1 MQSETRVKCPPKCG
15 REHSIMVNPSLLEE
29 AAKGGLAQIA
39 IPCGD
44 HVLLAY
50 VDRYGMVRRTSTTLL
65 VTGAGPPSFKTGT
78 ISINWSSKKLVDESI
93 ISDVLGGDEYLNA
106 IKDALSGKSIPT
118 PELESLMAKLSA
130 LGLLVDKIG

>member
-1 MQSETRVKCPPKCG
+1 MQSETRVKCPKCG

-50 VDRYGMVRRTSTTLL
+50 VDRYGMVRRASTTLL
-65 VTGAGPPSFKTGT
+65 VTGPGPSFKTGT
-78 ISINWSSKKLVDESI
+78 ISVNWSGKKLVDESI
-93 ISDVLGGDEYLNA
+93 ISDVLGNEYLNA
-106 IKDALSGKSIPT
+106 IKDVLSGKSVPT
-118 PELESLMAKLSA
+118 PELESLMAKLST

>member
-1 MQSETRVKCPPKCG
+1 MQSETRVKCPKCG
-15 REHSIMVNPSLLEE
+15 REHSITVNPSLLEE

-50 VDRYGMVRRTSTTLL
+50 VDRYGMVRRASTTLL
-65 VTGAGPPSFKTGT
+65 VTGSGPSFKTGT
-78 ISINWSSKKLVDESI
+78 ISVNWSGKKLVDESI
-93 ISDVLGGDEYLNA
+93 ISDVLGDEYLSA
-106 IKDALSGKSIPT
+106 IKDALSGKSVPT

-130 LGLLVDKIG
+130 LGLLVDKVG

>member
-1 MQSETRVKCPPKCG
+1 MQSETRVKCPKCG

-65 VTGAGPPSFKTGT
+65 VTGAGPSFKTGT

-93 ISDVLGGDEYLNA
+93 ISDVLGDEYLNA

>member
-65 VTGAGPPSFKTGT
+65 VTGGAPPRSRRVPLALIGAAR
-78 ISINWSSKKLVDESI
+78 SSWMNPL
-93 ISDVLGGDEYLNA
+93 YR
-106 IKDALSGKSIPT
+106 
-118 PELESLMAKLSA
+118 MF
-130 LGLLVDKIG
+130 

>member
-1 MQSETRVKCPPKCG
+1 M
-15 REHSIMVNPSLLEE
+15 
-29 AAKGGLAQIA
+29 
-39 IPCGD
+39 
-44 HVLLAY
+44 
-50 VDRYGMVRRTSTTLL
+50 
-65 VTGAGPPSFKTGT
+65 
-78 ISINWSSKKLVDESI
+78 DESI